1 MCVRNQCL
9 KALKHS
15 TSWNLVDL
23 GWVVAAYRNWRF
35 SVRQFRLGD
44 ARQLDTVPVELLAR
58 AWTAAAG
65 SGDEA
70 LTIDVDSP
78 IYETYRLAKQGGTKF
93 TCKHVRSYHPLY
105 AVAARTGDIVTA
117 DCSAAMPTP
126 GGARPFHHGTSTGC
140 EPGGATGAIVHRADS
155 GFYNYKVRSPAPG
168 SKSVSPSPP
177 CP

>member
-1 MCVRNQCL
+1 M
-9 KALKHS
+9 
-15 TSWNLVDL
+15 DL

-126 GGARPFHHGTSTGC
+126 GGERRPFSPGTSTGC
-140 EPGGATGAIVHRADS
+140 EPAARPERSCTELILASTITRCGALRQG
-155 GFYNYKVRSPAPG
+155 RSPFLHHT
-168 SKSVSPSPP
+168 PP